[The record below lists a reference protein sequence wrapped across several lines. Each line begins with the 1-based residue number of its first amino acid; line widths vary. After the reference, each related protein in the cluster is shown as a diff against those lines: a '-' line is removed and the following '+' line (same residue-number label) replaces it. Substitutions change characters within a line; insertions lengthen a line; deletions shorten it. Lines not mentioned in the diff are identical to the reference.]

1 VVNKANKV
9 GTKINQVQDNN
20 SSLKKVNSIG
30 RNAINKNVEKTFS
43 GENLY
48 HKKKINDSIENNK
61 NNDTTQNP
69 KLKSSIT
76 NVGNMTQ
83 NENEKVPSPKNKEK
97 LIIISEFRIEPVLD
111 NNKNENNKYV
121 VNNSKD
127 IINRLKNQSCSLK
140 SSITNKNQNNYS
152 KNKAINKHL
161 TKEQ

>member
-1 VVNKANKV
+1 M
-9 GTKINQVQDNN
+9 
-20 SSLKKVNSIG
+20 
-30 RNAINKNVEKTFS
+30 
-43 GENLY
+43 
-48 HKKKINDSIENNK
+48 
-61 NNDTTQNP
+61 TQNP
-69 KLKSSIT
+69 KLKNSIT
-76 NVGNMTQ
+76 NMGNIAQ
-83 NENEKVPSPKNKEK
+83 NKNEKDPSNKNKEK

-127 IINRLKNQSCSLK
+127 IINRLKNQSCFLK